1 MVLGAVLLAGCS
13 QDDVALEV
21 APVEGIAIGFFC
33 GEDETDGLT
42 RAGVTGA
49 MDSEDLHYTGFG
61 VFASQ
66 TASTPDIMY
75 NQEVK
80 YTFVG
85 DLPDHDGNEGTEYP
99 LRGYWSYQ
107 PVKYW
112 PANITNESPFS
123 ISAYAPYMEPGDLAA
138 IDPTETGII
147 GISANTET
155 PYIDYRRCEK
165 PEDNVDLLWYYAR
178 LSSIPAAVKNGNTII
193 RPSGT
198 LKMDMH
204 HALAR
209 LKINVKVEALPG
221 DTKVLIEKITLTGQM
236 AETGRL
242 SLNNQ
247 TSEGTGVDE
256 KFFPIWSDQT
266 YYDDGASHTITITN
280 KENDADSYGI
290 IAPEVRY
297 IEDLPYNWQPA
308 GLNTTTTK
316 NALSTLDRPTYV
328 YLIPQPTLSLTIKVK
343 YHILLSAGGE
353 EIIRTKTTTTTPYQV
368 ASPLR
373 GNTTYSLEL
382 TLKSISTP

>member
-21 APVEGIAIGFFC
+21 APVEGIAIGFLC
-33 GEDETDGLT
+33 GEDGTDGLT

-112 PANITNESPFS
+112 PANITKESPFS
-123 ISAYAPYMEPGDLAA
+123 ISAYAPYMEPSELEGLPAD
-138 IDPTETGII
+138 ETGII

-178 LSSIPAAVKNGNTII
+178 LSSIPAAVKNGNTVI

-209 LKINVKVEALPG
+209 LQINVKVDALPG

-242 SLNNQ
+242 LLDS
-247 TSEGTGVDE
+247 VDE
-256 KFFPIWSDQT
+256 KFFPAWSDQN
-266 YYDDGASHTITITN
+266 YYDDGTSHTITITN

-290 IAPEVRY
+290 IDPEVRY
-297 IEDLPYNWQPA
+297 IEDLPYKWQPA
-308 GLNTTTTK
+308 GLNATTGK

-328 YLIPQPTLSLTIKVK
+328 YLIPQETLSLTIKVK
-343 YHILLSAGGE
+343 YHILSSAGGE
-353 EIIRTKTTTTTPYQV
+353 ETIRTKTTTTTPYPV

-382 TLKSISTP
+382 TLQSISTP